1 MFHFEL
7 FLTKA
12 LLKRLAR
19 VCVKTGK
26 SLASAYIQPL
36 ANTTLTFS
44 VEFFLGGKVLWP
56 LARALPSVLV
66 LFSSVSSSRCGE
78 IGIPSLASW
87 NMAGK
92 SLGMEHGRE
101 YGKTKIEWGIACI
114 FRMYTMCNYKGSIF
128 HSFPLLCL
136 IAVTAASEFLV
147 VWWYPRPVLAI
158 SADIWGCGLECWDA
172 RASVARPSAGL
183 SRVTRVTPDTLS
195 LLRGACAAR
204 PGFNKTSHSPT
215 ASITGM
221 NSTHTPKTQ
230 FAMSGETEDVVCED
244 VWFRIFVLDVWSR
257 IPILIAF
264 LLCLPLLCLTAV
276 IPQKLASDLGCTRT
290 MRSGTPVITR
300 ASSS

>member
-7 FLTKA
+7 FLTEA
-12 LLKRLAR
+12 LLKRLAW
-19 VCVKTGK
+19 VGVKIGK
-26 SLASAYIQPL
+26 RLASAYIQPL

-56 LARALPSVLV
+56 PARASPSVLV
-66 LFSSVSSSRCGE
+66 LFSSVSSSRSGE

-101 YGKTKIEWGIACI
+101 LEKTKIEWGIACI
-114 FRMYTMCNYKGSIF
+114 FRMYTMYNYRGSIF
-128 HSFPLLCL
+128 HNFPLLCL
-136 IAVTAASEFLV
+136 TAVTAASEFLV
-147 VWWYPRPVLAI
+147 VWWYSRPVLAK

-195 LLRGACAAR
+195 LLRGACAAH
-204 PGFNKTSHSPT
+204 PDFNKTSHSPT
-215 ASITGM
+215 ALIAGI
-221 NSTHTPKTQ
+221 NSTCPKTL
-230 FAMSGETEDVVCED
+230 FAMSGEAEDVVCED

-290 MRSGTPVITR
+290 MRSGTPVITK